1 MDCIV
6 QGVTKSQT
14 RLSGLHSLCPYSGPS
29 FISWE
34 CISEGEQRVTVA
46 IIGVNLNSVL
56 KRKSKL
62 LTDLPV

>member
-14 RLSGLHSLCPYSGPS
+14 GLSGLHSLCPYSSPS
-29 FISWE
+29 FSSWE
-34 CISEGEQRVTVA
+34 CTSEGEQRVTVA